1 MSENLPKLFTESF
14 TTNLRL
20 NLQQEGSILR
30 GLVTEGHYVGKQAAV
45 VDYNTAIQSR
55 VPAGRFAPIGRV
67 DADYQRRWVVPMDR
81 DLPQLFDNFDKL
93 RTIQDPQ
100 SVAVTNASYAFGRDW
115 DDAIINAAFAT
126 ALISN
131 TDGTTTTTESFS
143 TSSYGVS
150 EKFGNGSTSIGFTVE
165 KMREVRRIFR
175 RNHVDL
181 EREKITLIS
190 ASQQESEMYSLA
202 QITSAEFNGQRP
214 VLVDG
219 SLHTFLGMNL
229 RFSERLQYGTGIGS
243 SSNCRF
249 GIAFVQTGMH
259 LGIWQD
265 MTHSVDRR
273 TDLSGLP
280 WQLYSM
286 HTFGATRLEPGR
298 LVRVDFGNDSNGADI
313 NP

>member
-1 MSENLPKLFTESF
+1 MSENLPKLYTESF

-20 NLQQEGSILR
+20 NLQQMGSKLR
-30 GLVTEGHYVGKQAAV
+30 GLVDEGSYVGKQAAV
-45 VDYNTAIQSR
+45 VDYMTAIQSR

-67 DADYQRRWVVPMDR
+67 DSDFQRRWVVPQDR
-81 DLPQLFDNFDKL
+81 DLPQLFDSFDKL

-100 SVAVTNASYAFGRDW
+100 SKAVTNATYAFGRDW
-115 DDAIINAAFAT
+115 DDAIISAAFAT
-126 ALISN
+126 AIIGS
-131 TDGTTTTTESFS
+131 TDGVTTTTESFS

-150 EKFGNGSTSIGFTVE
+150 EKFGNGTTSIGITVE
-165 KMREVRRIFR
+165 KLREVRRLFR

-181 EREKITLIS
+181 EMETIQLVVG
-190 ASQQESEMYSLA
+190 SQQENEMLGLA
-202 QITSAEFNGQRP
+202 QVVSTEFNDRP

-219 SLHTFLGMNL
+219 SVT
-229 RFSERLQYGTGIGS
+229 RFVGQQIHVIERLQYGTGIGS

-249 GIAFVQTGMH
+249 GIAFVKSGLH

-265 MTHSVDRR
+265 AMHDVDRR
-273 TDLSGLP
+273 KDLTGLP

-286 HTFGATRLEPGR
+286 HSFGATRLEPGR
-298 LVRVDFGNDSNGADI
+298 VIRVDFGNDSVGADI